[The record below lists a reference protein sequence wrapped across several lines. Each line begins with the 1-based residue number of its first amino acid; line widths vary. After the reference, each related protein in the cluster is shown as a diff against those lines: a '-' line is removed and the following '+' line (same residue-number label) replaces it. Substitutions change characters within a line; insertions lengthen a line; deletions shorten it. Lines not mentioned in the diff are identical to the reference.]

1 MKKIVA
7 TAGAVLLLALSAGC
21 GSSGSASGGDAMD
34 TTIRF
39 DQALHDKLPQ
49 PVRNTKSIRFITDA
63 SYAPMEMFA
72 PDGRTIVG
80 FEADLADALGRVLG
94 VRVEMVNGTFQT
106 ALAQVADG
114 TFDGMLSAA
123 TDTPAR
129 EKKVDFVDYFSAG
142 TSIVVQR
149 GNPAGVTGL
158 DTLCGQIVAVEQGTT
173 QAEMVDRL
181 QQKCGARPIRISRSK
196 THADALLQLR
206 TGRAAAVLD
215 DYPAAM
221 YRAADSRTG
230 SYFELASHAQYEPGL
245 FGIAV
250 AKENTALRDTLQ
262 AALNQLIASGA
273 YGDLLARWN
282 LSGGAVT
289 SAVVNRG
296 H

>member
-1 MKKIVA
+1 MKKIIA
-7 TAGAVLLLALSAGC
+7 AASAALLLTLSAGC
-21 GSSGSASGGDAMD
+21 DSSSSTSGADAVD
-34 TTIRF
+34 NSIRF
-39 DQALHDKLPQ
+39 DQALHDKLPLS
-49 PVRNTKSIRFITDA
+49 VRNTKTIRFITDA

-80 FEADLADALGRVLG
+80 FEPDLADALGRVLG
-94 VRVEMVNGTFQT
+94 VQVEMVNGTFQT
-106 ALAQVADG
+106 ALAQVVDN

-123 TDTPAR
+123 TDTPTR
-129 EKKVDFVDYFSAG
+129 EKQADFVDYFSAG

-158 DTLCGQIVAVEQGTT
+158 DKLCGQIVAVEQGTT
-173 QAEMVDRL
+173 QAELAHRM
-181 QQKCGARPIRISRSK
+181 QKDCGDRPIRITLSK

-250 AKENTALRDTLQ
+250 AKNNTALRDTLR

-273 YGDLLARWN
+273 YGDLLARWK
-282 LSGGAVT
+282 LSGGAVK
-289 SAVVNRG
+289 SALLNRG

>member
-7 TAGAVLLLALSAGC
+7 AAGAALLLALSAGC
-21 GSSGSASGGDAMD
+21 GSSGSASGGDAVD
-34 TTIRF
+34 ATNRF
-39 DQALHDKLPQ
+39 DQALHDKLPLT
-49 PVRNTKSIRFITDA
+49 VRNTKSIRFITDA

-80 FEADLADALGRVLG
+80 FEPDLADALGRVLG
-94 VRVEMVNGTFQT
+94 VKVELVNGTFQT
-106 ALAQVADG
+106 AFARVADG
-114 TFDGMLSAA
+114 EFDGMLSAA
-123 TDTPAR
+123 TDTPTR

-173 QAEMVDRL
+173 QADLVHRT
-181 QQKCGARPIRISRSK
+181 QQKCGGRPIQITLSK

-250 AKENTALRDTLQ
+250 AKNNTALRDTLR

-273 YGDLLARWN
+273 YGDLLARWS
-282 LSGGAVT
+282 LSGGAVK
-289 SAVVNRG
+289 SATLNRG
-296 H
+296 N